1 MLKLSQIL
9 DAKRRDSAEDTP
21 SSATSSAPV
30 SPAVSLFSSRG
41 HTRVSSS
48 VSSLVSSPGHGN
60 SMECASRNNCLS
72 GVQEEEPCPGE
83 ARDLEQ
89 EYFRMCLSLI
99 SFFRLR
105 WPQTQHSITSLSKEK

>member
-1 MLKLSQIL
+1 
-9 DAKRRDSAEDTP
+9 
-21 SSATSSAPV
+21 
-30 SPAVSLFSSRG
+30 
-41 HTRVSSS
+41 
-48 VSSLVSSPGHGN
+48 
-60 SMECASRNNCLS
+60 MECASRNNCLS